1 MEAPSAIVI
10 LCSVIVLRCLSLA
23 WLTAIVKSYNVPRS
37 PKTRLTSHA
46 RKYAQAA
53 REDQTGRHILNRDF
67 RESMRVAS
75 LEGKQLLEERGDNGS
90 ADGKDF
96 VRLKMAV
103 FELGSP
109 ESAAKAA
116 PETVV
121 TTAAAA
127 VAAGVYVE
135 QALLNK
141 GRFAEAEAMH
151 DELQKATGTTT
162 VATAGSNNGSPTL
175 VSPPDAEFSRSVLET
190 IAMLQK
196 DLAVGKEKK
205 RAPRVARAR
214 KLVSPS
220 RSPNHRSSI
229 SLATHSEDGD
239 PNSSRPSSRFSSP
252 RQSPGSNGHGV
263 RCLAPNRDADGASV
277 GLSRQPMTPRTL
289 ATMVLAAFPNS
300 AVLPP
305 PPALTPSALVSPEL
319 TSSSSPA

>member
-1 MEAPSAIVI
+1 M
-10 LCSVIVLRCLSLA
+10 
-23 WLTAIVKSYNVPRS
+23 
-37 PKTRLTSHA
+37 
-46 RKYAQAA
+46 
-53 REDQTGRHILNRDF
+53 
-67 RESMRVAS
+67 AS
-75 LEGKQLLEERGDNGS
+75 LEGKKLLEEGGDNGS

-103 FELGSP
+103 FGLGSP
-109 ESAAKAA
+109 ESAAKPA

-121 TTAAAA
+121 TTAAAVAAVTTAAAA
-127 VAAGVYVE
+127 VAAGKYVE
-135 QALLNK
+135 QALVNR
-141 GRFAEAEAMH
+141 GRYEEAEAMH
-151 DELQKATGTTT
+151 DELQNAIVTTKVT
-162 VATAGSNNGSPTL
+162 TAGSNNGSPTL

-196 DLAVGKEKK
+196 DMAVGKEKK

-214 KLVSPS
+214 KLVSLS
-220 RSPNHRSSI
+220 RSPSHRSSI

-252 RQSPGSNGHGV
+252 RQSPGSNGQGV
-263 RCLAPNRDADGASV
+263 RRLAPSRDADGANV
-277 GLSRQPMTPRTL
+277 GLSRQPVTHRTL

-319 TSSSSPA
+319 SSSSSPA